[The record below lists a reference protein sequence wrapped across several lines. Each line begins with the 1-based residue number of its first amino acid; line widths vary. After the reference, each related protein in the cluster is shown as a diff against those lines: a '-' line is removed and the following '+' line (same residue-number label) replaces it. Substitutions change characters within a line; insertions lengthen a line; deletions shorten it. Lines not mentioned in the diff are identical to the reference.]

1 MSGEGKESGREGPLG
16 MSGSS
21 LGSLCSIL
29 SSILSSSSS
38 TDYLAI
44 ADVLPVEDNIPNA
57 PSHVDGNDPSKMPQ
71 SSFPDQSLG
80 QQGANVTGGAQNMQ
94 QEPLSGTVGNKSV
107 NKNSGKQPMSCG
119 IANASLAQNIVQL
132 FSVPSPDHFAVGGL
146 PNEVHTRED
155 GNSMGDAVDD
165 CESSES
171 EVPAKRRRLA
181 KSKGR
186 KRMSLAE
193 EAAAE
198 PPNHVPKS
206 KYKGVSC
213 HK

>member
-1 MSGEGKESGREGPLG
+1 

-21 LGSLCSIL
+21 LGSLRSIL
-29 SSILSSSSS
+29 SSIPSSSSS

-44 ADVLPVEDNIPNA
+44 ASVLPLEDNIP
-57 PSHVDGNDPSKMPQ
+57 SHVYGNDSSKMPN
-71 SSFPDQSLG
+71 SSLPVRSSG

-94 QEPLSGTVGNKSV
+94 QEPLSDTVGK
-107 NKNSGKQPMSCG
+107 KPFRKHSGKQPMPCG
-119 IANASLAQNIVQL
+119 VANASLAGNSVQL
-132 FSVPSPDHFAVGGL
+132 FSVPSPDPFAVDGL

-155 GNSMGDAVDD
+155 GNSMGDAVND

-186 KRMSLAE
+186 KGVSLAE
-193 EAAAE
+193 EASAE